1 MEEADDRTQRPLAT
15 VLVPAR
21 NEERWIGRCLEHL
34 ADQDLDPA
42 RLEVVVVDGG
52 STDAT
57 VEVARDHPALGRFGR
72 FVMVTGE
79 GDGTTP
85 SNLNVGLHHAEGQ
98 FVCRVDARSLV
109 PASYVRVCT
118 EVLAGD
124 ETVAVVGGRQVA
136 VAADDGPVA
145 TGIARA
151 LNNRFGTGLSRYR
164 RTSASGPA
172 DTVYLGAFRRSDLDA
187 VGGWAEAFPTNQD
200 YELNRRL
207 RHRGTVYVRGDLEV
221 GYVPRATLGEL
232 FAQYRRFGRWKARYW
247 RATGDRPRLRQ
258 LVLLA
263 IPPAGAA
270 AGVRARRRPLVVL
283 AGVAAAL
290 AFESAGTSGPPAGV
304 RARLASLAATSIIAG
319 AWELGVLEGAVV
331 RRT

>member
-1 MEEADDRTQRPLAT
+1 MEEADGPTQAPLTT

-34 ADQDLDPA
+34 AGQDLDLA
-42 RLEVVVVDGG
+42 RLEVIVVDGG
-52 STDAT
+52 SSDAT
-57 VEVARDHPALGRFGR
+57 VEVARDHPAAGRFGR
-72 FVMVTGE
+72 FEVVSGE

-85 SNLNVGLHHAEGQ
+85 SNLNVGLRHAEGQ

-109 PASYVRVCT
+109 PPSYVRVCT

-124 ETVAVVGGRQVA
+124 RAIAVVGGRQVA
-136 VAADDGPVA
+136 IASDDGPVA

-164 RTSASGPA
+164 RTAASGPA
-172 DTVYLGAFRRSDLDA
+172 DTVYLGAFRRTDLDT

-200 YELNRRL
+200 YDLNRRL
-207 RHRGTVYVRGDLEV
+207 RRRGTVYVRGDLEV
-221 GYVPRATLGEL
+221 GYVPRATLGDL
-232 FAQYRRFGRWKARYW
+232 FVQYRRFGRWKARYW
-247 RATGDRPRLRQ
+247 RATDDRPQLRQ
-258 LVLLA
+258 LVLLV
-263 IPPAGAA
+263 IPPAGVA
-270 AGVRARRRPLVVL
+270 AGILARRRPSVVL

-290 AFESAGTSGPPAGV
+290 VFESAGTSGPPAGV
-304 RARLASLAATSIIAG
+304 RARLASLCATSIVAF